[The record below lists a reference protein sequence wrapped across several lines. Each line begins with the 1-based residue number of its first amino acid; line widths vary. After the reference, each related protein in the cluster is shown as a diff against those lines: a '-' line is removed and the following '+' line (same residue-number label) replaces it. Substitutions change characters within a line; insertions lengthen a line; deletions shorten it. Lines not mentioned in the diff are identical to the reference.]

1 MIAKLTEFVITEW
14 GLLIDYGF
22 LIIDDGN
29 SEDEANDS
37 ENDEYTGDVGDEE
50 DS

>member
-1 MIAKLTEFVITEW
+1 MIAKLTKFVITEW

-22 LIIDDGN
+22 LHVDDGN
-29 SEDEANDS
+29 SEDEANDA
-37 ENDEYTGDVGDEE
+37 ENDENTGDVLDEE